1 MPNSPEKIA
10 DMKAVE
16 TKCTTL
22 YAQNLSTYQISER
35 TGWSQGKVARAL
47 RRAGVA
53 MRRRMALHLRGT
65 ALTAKIRVAVPCSTD
80 PQSVEDA
87 TNAIHSLVGKLPQG
101 STLEFI
107 GEPAFGRV
115 PKAAEVAP
123 QPAAPANGDAS
134 RIPEHMDRRVPRH
147 DP

>member
-53 MRRRMALHLRGT
+53 MRRRMALHLRGQR
-65 ALTAKIRVAVPCSTD
+65 K
-80 PQSVEDA
+80 
-87 TNAIHSLVGKLPQG
+87 
-101 STLEFI
+101 
-107 GEPAFGRV
+107 
-115 PKAAEVAP
+115 
-123 QPAAPANGDAS
+123 
-134 RIPEHMDRRVPRH
+134 
-147 DP
+147 